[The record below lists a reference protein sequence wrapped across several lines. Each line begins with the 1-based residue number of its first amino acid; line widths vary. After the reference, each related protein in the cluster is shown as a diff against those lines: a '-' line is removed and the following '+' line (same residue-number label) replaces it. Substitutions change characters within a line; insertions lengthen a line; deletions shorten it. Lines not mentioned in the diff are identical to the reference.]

1 MPAAAAPLK
10 PASREIGKALN
21 LAAAAKETARRHQP
35 EVLGQDVDAN
45 HCFADFLLTVKE
57 VGMGNR
63 ATQLAAARKLETVYK
78 TAMLE
83 TSGVNGGYVVPPE
96 MRDQIMRDIFGLA
109 VVRPRAT
116 VIPMKSLVMYLPT
129 LDATTVPAAKGTAP
143 FWGGLL
149 MQFALEGES
158 LAESEPQFRQ
168 VTLSVSQLGGYAL
181 CSNPLMQDGLAIE
194 QWLRT
199 TFARSAA
206 WYEDYYFL
214 NGNGAGQPQGI
225 ITAGASL
232 LVNRNTVGH
241 FKIQDAQA
249 MLSNLYALTDPV
261 WLMSRAEGTDLTS
274 ITGWIPNGP
283 LMLYGSDIELTLKQP
298 ALGTKGDVIL
308 ADLGLYLIGDRGEI
322 AIDVSYDEPTAML
335 KNQAVWRI
343 VERVAGAPWINA
355 PLTIPDGGTTQI
367 SPFVVLN

>member
-1 MPAAAAPLK
+1 MTAAAAPLK
-10 PASREIGKALN
+10 PASRDIDKALN
-21 LAAAAKETARRHQP
+21 LAAAGRETARRHQP
-35 EVLGQDVDAN
+35 EVFGDDVDPN
-45 HCFADFLLTVKE
+45 RCLADWLLTVKE
-57 VGMGNR
+57 IGMGNR
-63 ATQLAAARKLETVYK
+63 AVQLSAARRLETVYK
-78 TAMLE
+78 SAMQE
-83 TSGVNGGYVVPPE
+83 TSGNVGGYLVPPE
-96 MRDQIMRDIFGLA
+96 LRDAIMRDIWGLA

-116 VIPMKSLVMYLPT
+116 VIPMKSQSIFLPT

-149 MQFALEGES
+149 MQFALEGEAR
-158 LAESEPQFRQ
+158 AESEPQFRQ
-168 VTLSVSQLGGYAL
+168 VELTAFQLGGYAL

-194 QWLRT
+194 EWLRT

-206 WYEDYYFL
+206 WYEDWYFL
-214 NGNGAGQPQGI
+214 NGIGAGQPQGI
-225 ITAGASL
+225 IYAGASL
-232 LVNRNTVGH
+232 LVTRNTPSH

-249 MLSNLYALTDPV
+249 MLSGLYTLTEPV
-261 WLMSRAEGTDLTS
+261 WLMSRSEGTDLTG

-283 LMLYGSDIELTLKQP
+283 LELYGSEIELTLKQP

-308 ADLGLYLIGDRGEI
+308 ADLGLYLVGDRGEI